1 LGSCLPD
8 NASSTR
14 QNRNSAQIRVF
25 SHARLHFVAAR
36 VRQPSGG
43 KAPPRKLSARARMPV
58 RLRVMERI
66 ACSAVDAGARER
78 HFVGNPRLT
87 FASTLL

>member
-43 KAPPRKLSARARMPV
+43 KAPPRKLSARANAGSPARYGEN
-58 RLRVMERI
+58 RVLGR
-66 ACSAVDAGARER
+66 
-78 HFVGNPRLT
+78 
-87 FASTLL
+87 